1 MSLIRGI
8 RSMVREY
15 SRDER
20 GRTEQ
25 NENVVSS
32 VVLETSDDEDFYV
45 KIANAWP
52 ESIILSGRIIAEKI
66 FDSALFAEISNGM
79 ASLGKNY
86 VYSAPLFHSASE
98 IKSKENFCSRICI
111 KYENVGEFLMNNKTN
126 SFFGNS
132 FDDYEMKFEAD
143 DFVFVRE
150 FPKLSASVP
159 EKLAGTS
166 GSTQTATHHL
176 YPYGGFFRYGAH
188 SEEMEACFFQVM
200 AEKSKTTIR
209 ILRSKKIFASL
220 SEGIKLDFPQGAP
233 QQKSVYDGLLS
244 GESRIFLTNKITSE
258 SCVYKSN
265 SVHHISATN
274 LIKINFIKEE
284 E

>member
-15 SRDER
+15 PRDER

-52 ESIILSGRIIAEKI
+52 ESIILSGRIIAEKN

-98 IKSKENFCSRICI
+98 IKSKDNFCSRICI

-126 SFFGNS
+126 SFFCYF

-188 SEEMEACFFQVM
+188 SEEMEACFFQVI
-200 AEKSKTTIR
+200 AEKSKTAIR

-220 SEGIKLDFPQGAP
+220 SEGIKLDFPQGTP
-233 QQKSVYDGLLS
+233 QQKSVYDGLLG

-258 SCVYKSN
+258 GCVYKSN